1 MIQAAGICTAV
12 VSNWIFNWLDE
23 GAMPLDART
32 LRSATAPKSEFHH
45 EG

>member
-12 VSNWIFNWLDE
+12 VSNWVFNWLDE

-32 LRSATAPKSEFHH
+32 LSPDKCPKI
-45 EG
+45 